1 MLKPLTSGADLA
13 RVERALATF
22 YRTER
27 STYGLEQIDTDGLPD
42 YVGIIQRFAPRGAS
56 VLEFGA
62 GTWRSPLML
71 QRAGFC
77 VVGCDLFSEADLA
90 AFRERIGD
98 AAHLVNYDGRRVPL
112 PDASVNVVT
121 SRNVFEH
128 ILHVDSMLDE
138 LDRVLAPGGVF
149 MLAGRSELEPSTQR
163 DSGGAPAVSRGRSLL
178 ALRAPVTGGGW
189 SAPQLRLGPQ
199 RPRRAP
205 APLPADRDQNAR
217 RQDPFS

>member
-1 MLKPLTSGADLA
+1 MTASREMTDTLRANVLKPLRSGADLA

-42 YVGIIQRFAPRGAS
+42 YVGIIQRFAPRSAS

-62 GTWRSPLML
+62 GTWQAPLML
-71 QRAGFC
+71 ERAGFC

-98 AAHLVNYDGRRVPL
+98 GAHLVNYDGRRVPL

-121 SRNVFEH
+121 SRSVFEH

-149 MLAGRSELEPSTQR
+149 MLVGPNW
-163 DSGGAPAVSRGRSLL
+163 SRPHNAIRA
-178 ALRAPVTGGGW
+178 AL
-189 SAPQLRLGPQ
+189 QLCRG
-199 RPRRAP
+199 
-205 APLPADRDQNAR
+205 ADRYWHYESRWQVGVGLLRSFAGTSR
-217 RQDPFS
+217 SASSVRPASC